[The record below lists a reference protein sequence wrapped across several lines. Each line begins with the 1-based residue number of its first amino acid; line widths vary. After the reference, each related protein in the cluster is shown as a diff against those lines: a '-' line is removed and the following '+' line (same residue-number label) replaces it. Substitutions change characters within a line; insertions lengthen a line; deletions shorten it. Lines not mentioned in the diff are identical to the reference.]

1 MEKPVWDYESAMKR
15 VMKKEKLLVR
25 LAGLFIDDM
34 PKRIEEL
41 KSAIEEENIESI
53 RLTAHTIKGISANLS
68 GLRLQEL
75 ASELEAAAKQSDIQQ
90 VKQLVP
96 SVIAANEEFT
106 EVLRKHV
113 ASL

>member
-41 KSAIEEENIESI
+41 KSAIEEEPLMELVLDEGVNDI
-53 RLTAHTIKGISANLS
+53 LTHDEEYELLMDPNHYPKIMELLLFQNV
-68 GLRLQEL
+68 LRL
-75 ASELEAAAKQSDIQQ
+75 
-90 VKQLVP
+90 
-96 SVIAANEEFT
+96 
-106 EVLRKHV
+106 RR
-113 ASL
+113 